1 MRYKN
6 VVAIVWVIGIVV
18 GAIGG
23 AIMLGIKGR
32 QDVPNEEEPDGTS
45 TGEKINS
52 EVIIPPV
59 ISDKPRP
66 EQTLMPETAEVE
78 LDVSEIERDPNPV
91 LVGVTVEYGTK
102 EMMKDEE
109 P

>member
-6 VVAIVWVIGIVV
+6 VVAIVLVVGIVL

-23 AIMLGIKGR
+23 AIVLGIKTR
-32 QDVPNEEEPDGTS
+32 QDVLNEDEPDGTS

-52 EVIIPPV
+52 EVIVPPV

-66 EQTLMPETAEVE
+66 EQTLMLETAEVE
-78 LDVSEIERDPNPV
+78 FDVSEIERDPNPV

-102 EMMKDEE
+102 EMMKDED

>member
-6 VVAIVWVIGIVV
+6 VVAIVLVVGIVL

-23 AIMLGIKGR
+23 AIVLGIKGT
-32 QDVPNEEEPDGTS
+32 QAVSNEDGSDWTS

-52 EVIIPPV
+52 EEIVPPV
-59 ISDKPRP
+59 ISDKQRP

-78 LDVSEIERDPNPV
+78 LDVSAMERDPNPV
-91 LVGVTVEYGTK
+91 LVGITVEYGTK

>member
-6 VVAIVWVIGIVV
+6 VVAIVLIIGIVV

-23 AIMLGIKGR
+23 AFVLGIKGR

-52 EVIIPPV
+52 EVIVPPV

-66 EQTLMPETAEVE
+66 EQTLTPEIAEVE

-102 EMMKDEE
+102 EMMKDED

>member
-6 VVAIVWVIGIVV
+6 VVAIILVIGIVL

-32 QDVPNEEEPDGTS
+32 QDVPNEDEPDGTS

-66 EQTLMPETAEVE
+66 EQTLLPETAEVE

>member
-6 VVAIVWVIGIVV
+6 VVAIILVIGIVL

-23 AIMLGIKGR
+23 AIVLGIKTR
-32 QDVPNEEEPDGTS
+32 QDVSNEDEPDGTS

>member
-6 VVAIVWVIGIVV
+6 VVAIVLVVGIVL

-23 AIMLGIKGR
+23 AIVLGIKTR
-32 QDVPNEEEPDGTS
+32 QDVSNEDEPDRTS

>member
-6 VVAIVWVIGIVV
+6 VVAIILVIGIVL

-32 QDVPNEEEPDGTS
+32 QDVPNEDEPDGTS

-66 EQTLMPETAEVE
+66 EQTLMQETAEVE

>member
-6 VVAIVWVIGIVV
+6 VVAIVLVIGIVV

-23 AIMLGIKGR
+23 AIVLGIKTR
-32 QDVPNEEEPDGTS
+32 QDVSNEDEPDGTS

-66 EQTLMPETAEVE
+66 EQTLMQETAEVE

-102 EMMKDEE
+102 EMMKDED

>member
-6 VVAIVWVIGIVV
+6 VVAIVLVIGIVV

-66 EQTLMPETAEVE
+66 EQTLMQETAEVE

>member
-6 VVAIVWVIGIVV
+6 VVAIVLVVGIVL

-23 AIMLGIKGR
+23 AIVLGIKGT
-32 QDVPNEEEPDGTS
+32 QAVSNEDGSDWTS

-52 EVIIPPV
+52 EEIVPPV

-91 LVGVTVEYGTK
+91 LVGITVEYGTK

>member
-6 VVAIVWVIGIVV
+6 VVAIVLVIGIVV

-23 AIMLGIKGR
+23 AIVLGIKTR
-32 QDVPNEEEPDGTS
+32 QDVSNEDEPDGTS

-52 EVIIPPV
+52 EVIVPPV
-59 ISDKPRP
+59 ISDRPRP
-66 EQTLMPETAEVE
+66 EQTLMPETAEVV
-78 LDVSEIERDPNPV
+78 LDVSAIERDPNPV